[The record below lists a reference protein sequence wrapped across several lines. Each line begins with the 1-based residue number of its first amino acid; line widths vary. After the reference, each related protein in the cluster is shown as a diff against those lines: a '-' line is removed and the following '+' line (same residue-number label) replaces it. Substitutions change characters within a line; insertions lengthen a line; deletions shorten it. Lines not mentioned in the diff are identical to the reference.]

1 MEKLMS
7 SISQRPSTLRLT
19 IILGCLAAFGPLSI
33 DMYLPS
39 LPTLAQE
46 FRTDTAAAQLTLSSF
61 FIGLAFGQALYG
73 PIADRFGR
81 KPPLLVGCALY
92 MLASV
97 ACVLAPSIEA
107 LVVLRLLQALG
118 GCAGMVISRS
128 VVRDLFDEHESARIY
143 SFLMLV
149 MGIAP
154 ITAPL
159 LGGQLLALFG
169 WRSIFW
175 LLGGFGLLCL
185 LMVAFG
191 LPESLPAD
199 RRNRAGVR
207 QALGVYVQLLAD
219 RRFLGYALAGGF
231 LMAGMFAYIS
241 GSPFVVIELYGVSP
255 QLYGWIFGANALG
268 LIIASQLNR
277 LLLSRYPGDAIL
289 SATLA
294 VAAAASVVLA
304 LVAAFELGGLV
315 GLLLPLFI
323 CIASVGLV
331 GPNTAAAAMAPY
343 GRMAGSASA
352 LLGTL
357 QFVVGAL
364 SGIVVGAL
372 YNGTALPM
380 AGTIAVCC
388 VAALVIFQ
396 VLANPPQRRAV
407 ATASSPERVE

>member
-1 MEKLMS
+1 MPS
-7 SISQRPSTLRLT
+7 TTQRPSTLRLT
-19 IILGCLAAFGPLSI
+19 IILGCLAAFGPLSV

-46 FRTDTAAAQLTLSSF
+46 FRTDTAAAQLTLSIF

-81 KPPLLVGCALY
+81 KRPLLVGCALY

-159 LGGQLLALFG
+159 LGGQLLAWFG

-191 LPESLPAD
+191 LPESLPVE
-199 RRNRAGVR
+199 RRHRAGVR

-219 RRFLGYALAGGF
+219 RRFVGYALAGGF

-255 QLYGWIFGANALG
+255 QQYGWIFGANALG

-277 LLLSRYPGDAIL
+277 WLLARYRGDAIL
-289 SATLA
+289 FAALA
-294 VAAAASVVLA
+294 VAAAASVVLV
-304 LVAAFELGGLV
+304 LVAAFGLGGLV

-357 QFVVGAL
+357 QFVVGAV
-364 SGIVVGAL
+364 SGIVVGVL

-380 AGTIAVCC
+380 AGTISACC

-396 VLANPPQRRAV
+396 VLAIQPQRRAV
-407 ATASSPERVE
+407 ATAGSPERVE

>member
-1 MEKLMS
+1 MAPTF
-7 SISQRPSTLRLT
+7 QRPSTLQLT

-46 FRTDTAAAQLTLSSF
+46 FHTDTAAAQLTLSIF

-73 PIADRFGR
+73 PIADRYGR
-81 KPPLLVGCALY
+81 KRPLLVGCAIY
-92 MLASV
+92 MLASI
-97 ACVLAPSIEA
+97 ACVLAPSIES
-107 LVVLRLLQALG
+107 LVALRLAQALG

-128 VVRDLFDEHESARIY
+128 VVRDLFDQHESARIY

-149 MGIAP
+149 MGVAP

-169 WRSIFW
+169 WRAIFW
-175 LLGGFGLLCL
+175 LLGGFGLLCV
-185 LMVAFG
+185 LMVTFG
-191 LPESLPAD
+191 LPESLPAE
-199 RRNRAGVR
+199 RRNRAGLG
-207 QALGVYVQLLAD
+207 QALGVYAQLLAD
-219 RRFLGYALAGGF
+219 RRFVGYALAGGF
-231 LMAGMFAYIS
+231 LSAGMFAYIS
-241 GSPFVVIELYGVSP
+241 GSPFVVIELYSVSP
-255 QLYGWIFGANALG
+255 QQYGWIFGTNALG

-277 LLLSRYPGDAIL
+277 WLLERYRGDTIL
-289 SATLA
+289 SATL
-294 VAAAASVVLA
+294 VTAAAASVVLT
-304 LVAAFELGGLV
+304 LVAASGLGGLA

-343 GRMAGSASA
+343 GRVAGSASA

-357 QFVVGAL
+357 QFVVGAI
-364 SGIVVGAL
+364 SGIVVGTL

-380 AGTIAVCC
+380 AGTIAACC
-388 VAALVIFQ
+388 VAALVSF
-396 VLANPPQRRAV
+396 LALAIGPQRRAV
-407 ATASSPERVE
+407 GGPAAPNEADI

>member
-1 MEKLMS
+1 MRPTT
-7 SISQRPSTLRLT
+7 QRPSTLRLT

-46 FRTDTAAAQLTLSSF
+46 FRTDTAATQLTLSIF

-81 KPPLLVGCALY
+81 KRPLLVGCALY

-175 LLGGFGLLCL
+175 LLGGFGLICL

-191 LPESLPAD
+191 LPESLPVD

-219 RRFLGYALAGGF
+219 RRFVGYALAGGF
-231 LMAGMFAYIS
+231 LIAGMFAYIS

-255 QLYGWIFGANALG
+255 QQYGWIFGTNALG

-277 LLLSRYPGDAIL
+277 WLLARYRGDAIL
-289 SATLA
+289 LATLA

-304 LVAAFELGGLV
+304 LVAAFGLGGLA

-357 QFVVGAL
+357 QFVVGAV
-364 SGIVVGAL
+364 SGIVVGVL

-380 AGTIAVCC
+380 AGTIAACC
-388 VAALVIFQ
+388 VVALVSFRT
-396 VLANPPQRRAV
+396 LANPPLRRVV
-407 ATASSPERVE
+407 AAASAPNEVDA

>member
-1 MEKLMS
+1 MAS
-7 SISQRPSTLRLT
+7 TTQRPSTLRLT
-19 IILGCLAAFGPLSI
+19 IILGSLAAFGPLSI

-46 FRTDTAAAQLTLSSF
+46 FHTDTAAAQLTLSIF

-81 KPPLLVGCALY
+81 KRPLLVGCAVY

-169 WRSIFW
+169 WRAIFW
-175 LLGGFGLLCL
+175 LLGGFGLICL

-191 LPESLPAD
+191 LPESLPVK

-255 QLYGWIFGANALG
+255 QQYGWIFGSNALG

-277 LLLSRYPGDAIL
+277 WLLARYSGDAIL
-289 SATLA
+289 SATLS

-304 LVAAFELGGLV
+304 LVAAFGLGGLI

-357 QFVVGAL
+357 QFVVGAV
-364 SGIVVGAL
+364 SGIVVGVL

-380 AGTIAVCC
+380 AGTISACC

-396 VLANPPQRRAV
+396 VLAIRPQRRAI
-407 ATASSPERVE
+407 AASAAPNEVDA

>member
-1 MEKLMS
+1 MVS
-7 SISQRPSTLRLT
+7 TTQRPSTLRLT

-46 FRTDTAAAQLTLSSF
+46 FRTDTAAAQLTLSIF

-73 PIADRFGR
+73 PITDRFGR
-81 KPPLLVGCALY
+81 KRPLLVGCALY

-143 SFLMLV
+143 SFLILV

-175 LLGGFGLLCL
+175 LLGTFGLICL

-199 RRNRAGVR
+199 RRNRAGVL

-219 RRFLGYALAGGF
+219 RRFVSYALTGGF
-231 LMAGMFAYIS
+231 LTAGMFAYIS

-255 QLYGWIFGANALG
+255 QQYGWIFGANALG

-277 LLLSRYPGDAIL
+277 WLLERYRGDTIL
-289 SATLA
+289 FATLA
-294 VAAAASVVLA
+294 VAAAASVVLV
-304 LVAAFELGGLV
+304 LVAALGLGGLA

-331 GPNTAAAAMAPY
+331 GPNTTAAAMAPY
-343 GRMAGSASA
+343 GRVAGSASA

-357 QFVVGAL
+357 QFVVGAIA
-364 SGIVVGAL
+364 SIVVGAL

-380 AGTIAVCC
+380 AGTIAACC

-396 VLANPPQRRAV
+396 VGTRR
-407 ATASSPERVE
+407 TNSTLIQQT

>member
-1 MEKLMS
+1 MALTT
-7 SISQRPSTLRLT
+7 QRPSTLRLT

-46 FRTDTAAAQLTLSSF
+46 FRTDTAAAQFTLSIF

-81 KPPLLVGCALY
+81 KRPLLAGCALY

-97 ACVLAPSIEA
+97 ACVLAPSIEV
-107 LVVLRLLQALG
+107 LVVLRLIQALG

-128 VVRDLFDEHESARIY
+128 VVRDLFDEHESARMY

-169 WRSIFW
+169 WRAIFW

-191 LPESLPAD
+191 LPESLPLD
-199 RRNRAGVR
+199 RRNRAGVG
-207 QALGVYVQLLAD
+207 QALGVYGQLLAD
-219 RRFLGYALAGGF
+219 RRFMGYALTGGF
-231 LMAGMFAYIS
+231 LMAGMFAYIA

-255 QLYGWIFGANALG
+255 QQYGWIFGANALG
-268 LIIASQLNR
+268 LILASQLNR
-277 LLLSRYPGDAIL
+277 RLLERYRGDGIL
-289 SATLA
+289 SVALA
-294 VAAAASVVLA
+294 VAAAASVVLT
-304 LVAAFELGGLV
+304 LVAARGLGGLG
-315 GLLLPLFI
+315 GLLIPLFI

-331 GPNTAAAAMAPY
+331 GPNT
-343 GRMAGSASA
+343 
-352 LLGTL
+352 
-357 QFVVGAL
+357 
-364 SGIVVGAL
+364 
-372 YNGTALPM
+372 
-380 AGTIAVCC
+380 
-388 VAALVIFQ
+388 
-396 VLANPPQRRAV
+396 
-407 ATASSPERVE
+407 

>member
-1 MEKLMS
+1 MALT
-7 SISQRPSTLRLT
+7 IQRPSTLRLT

-46 FRTDTAAAQLTLSSF
+46 FRTDTAAAQFTLSIF

-81 KPPLLVGCALY
+81 KRPLLAGCALY
-92 MLASV
+92 MVASI
-97 ACVLAPSIEA
+97 ACVLAPSIES
-107 LVVLRLLQALG
+107 LVVLRLAQALG

-169 WRSIFW
+169 WRAIFW
-175 LLGGFGLLCL
+175 LLGGFGLSCL
-185 LMVAFG
+185 LLVAFG
-191 LPESLPAD
+191 LPESLPVE
-199 RRNRAGVR
+199 RRNRAGVG

-219 RRFLGYALAGGF
+219 RRFIGYALAGGF
-231 LMAGMFAYIS
+231 LIAGMFAYIS

-255 QLYGWIFGANALG
+255 QRYGWIFGANALG

-277 LLLSRYPGDAIL
+277 WLLARYRGDAIL
-289 SATLA
+289 FATLA

-304 LVAAFELGGLV
+304 LVAAIGLGGLV
-315 GLLLPLFI
+315 GLLIPLFI

-343 GRMAGSASA
+343 GRVAGSASA

-357 QFVVGAL
+357 QFVVGAV
-364 SGIVVGAL
+364 SGIIVGAL

-380 AGTIAVCC
+380 AGTIAACC

-396 VLANPPQRRAV
+396 VLAIQPLRRAV
-407 ATASSPERVE
+407 AASNAPNEFDA

>member
-1 MEKLMS
+1 MALPA
-7 SISQRPSTLRLT
+7 QRPSTLRLT

-46 FRTDTAAAQLTLSSF
+46 FRTDTAAAQLTLSIF

-73 PIADRFGR
+73 PIADRYGR
-81 KPPLLVGCALY
+81 KRPLLAGCALY
-92 MLASV
+92 MVASI
-97 ACVLAPSIEA
+97 ACVLAPSIES
-107 LVVLRLLQALG
+107 LVVLRLAQALG

-128 VVRDLFDEHESARIY
+128 IVRDLFDEHESARIY

-175 LLGGFGLLCL
+175 LLGGFGLICL

-191 LPESLPAD
+191 LPESLPIE
-199 RRNRAGVR
+199 RRNRAGVG
-207 QALGVYVQLLAD
+207 QALVVYAQLLAD
-219 RRFLGYALAGGF
+219 RRFVGYALAGGF

-255 QLYGWIFGANALG
+255 QQYGWIFGANALG

-277 LLLSRYPGDAIL
+277 WLLARYSGDAIL
-289 SATLA
+289 SAILA
-294 VAAAASVVLA
+294 VAAAASVVLV
-304 LVAAFELGGLV
+304 LVAATGFGGLV
-315 GLLLPLFI
+315 GLLLPLFV

-331 GPNTAAAAMAPY
+331 GPNTAAAVMAPY

-357 QFVVGAL
+357 QFVVGAV
-364 SGIVVGAL
+364 SGIVVGVL

-380 AGTIAVCC
+380 AGTIAACC
-388 VAALVIFQ
+388 VAALVIFR
-396 VLANPPQRRAV
+396 VLAIPPQRRAV
-407 ATASSPERVE
+407 VVPSASNELDA

>member
-1 MEKLMS
+1 MVS
-7 SISQRPSTLRLT
+7 TTQRPSTLRLT

-46 FRTDTAAAQLTLSSF
+46 FRADTAAAQLTLSIF

-73 PIADRFGR
+73 PIADRYGR
-81 KPPLLVGCALY
+81 KRPLLVGCALY

-97 ACVLAPSIEA
+97 ACVLAASIET
-107 LVVLRLLQALG
+107 LVALRLLQALG

-159 LGGQLLALFG
+159 LGGQLLAWFG

-175 LLGGFGLLCL
+175 LLGGFGLICL

-207 QALGVYVQLLAD
+207 QALGAYVQLLAD
-219 RRFLGYALAGGF
+219 RRFIGYALAGGF

-255 QLYGWIFGANALG
+255 QQYGWIFGANALG

-277 LLLSRYPGDAIL
+277 WLLERYRGDTIL
-289 SATLA
+289 FATLA
-294 VAAAASVVLA
+294 VAAAASLVLV
-304 LVAAFELGGLV
+304 LVAALGLGGLA

-331 GPNTAAAAMAPY
+331 GPNTMAAAMAPY
-343 GRMAGSASA
+343 GRVAGSASA

-357 QFVVGAL
+357 QFVVGAIA
-364 SGIVVGAL
+364 SIVVGAL

-380 AGTIAVCC
+380 AATIAACC
-388 VAALVIFQ
+388 VTALVLFQ
-396 VLANPPQRRAV
+396 GLTIQALRRTV
-407 ATASSPERVE
+407 AAPSAPERAE

>member
-19 IILGCLAAFGPLSI
+19 IILGCLAAFGPLSV

-46 FRTDTAAAQLTLSSF
+46 FRTDTAAAQLTLSIF

-81 KPPLLVGCALY
+81 KRPLLVGCALY
-92 MLASV
+92 MLASIT
-97 ACVLAPSIEA
+97 CVLAPSIEA

-159 LGGQLLALFG
+159 LGGQLLAWFG

-191 LPESLPAD
+191 LPESLPVE
-199 RRNRAGVR
+199 RRHRAGVR

-219 RRFLGYALAGGF
+219 RRFVGYALAGGF

-255 QLYGWIFGANALG
+255 QQYGWIFGANALG

-277 LLLSRYPGDAIL
+277 WLLARYRGDAIL
-289 SATLA
+289 FATLA
-294 VAAAASVVLA
+294 VAAAASAVLA
-304 LVAAFELGGLV
+304 LVAAFGLGGLV

-357 QFVVGAL
+357 QFVVGAV
-364 SGIVVGAL
+364 SGIVVGVL

-380 AGTIAVCC
+380 AGTIAACC
-388 VAALVIFQ
+388 VVALVIFQ
-396 VLANPPQRRAV
+396 VLAIQPQRRMIAAV
-407 ATASSPERVE
+407 NAPERVE

>member
-1 MEKLMS
+1 MAS
-7 SISQRPSTLRLT
+7 TTQRPSTLRLT

-46 FRTDTAAAQLTLSSF
+46 FRTDTAAAQLTLSIF

-73 PIADRFGR
+73 PITDRFGR
-81 KPPLLVGCALY
+81 KRPLLVGCALY
-92 MLASV
+92 TLASV

-143 SFLMLV
+143 SFLILV

-175 LLGGFGLLCL
+175 LLGTFGLICL

-199 RRNRAGVR
+199 RRNRAGVL

-219 RRFLGYALAGGF
+219 RRFVSYALTGGF
-231 LMAGMFAYIS
+231 LTAGMFAYIS

-255 QLYGWIFGANALG
+255 QQYGWIFGANALG

-277 LLLSRYPGDAIL
+277 WLLERYRGDTIL
-289 SATLA
+289 FATLA
-294 VAAAASVVLA
+294 VAAAASVVLV
-304 LVAAFELGGLV
+304 LVAALGLGGLA

-331 GPNTAAAAMAPY
+331 GPNTAAAAMA
-343 GRMAGSASA
+343 
-352 LLGTL
+352 
-357 QFVVGAL
+357 
-364 SGIVVGAL
+364 
-372 YNGTALPM
+372 
-380 AGTIAVCC
+380 
-388 VAALVIFQ
+388 
-396 VLANPPQRRAV
+396 
-407 ATASSPERVE
+407 

>member
-1 MEKLMS
+1 MALTT
-7 SISQRPSTLRLT
+7 QRPSTLRLT

-46 FRTDTAAAQLTLSSF
+46 FRTDTAAAQLTLSIF
-61 FIGLAFGQALYG
+61 FVGLAFGQALYG
-73 PIADRFGR
+73 PLADRFGR
-81 KPPLLVGCALY
+81 KRPLLAGCALY
-92 MLASV
+92 MVASI
-97 ACVLAPSIEA
+97 ACVLAPSIES
-107 LVVLRLLQALG
+107 LVVLRLAQALG

-128 VVRDLFDEHESARIY
+128 VVRDLFDEHGSARIY

-175 LLGGFGLLCL
+175 LLGSFGLICL

-199 RRNRAGVR
+199 RRNRAGVG
-207 QALGVYVQLLAD
+207 QALRVYVQLLAD
-219 RRFLGYALAGGF
+219 RRFVGYALAGGF

-255 QLYGWIFGANALG
+255 QQYGWIFGANALG

-277 LLLSRYPGDAIL
+277 WLLARYRGDTIL
-289 SATLA
+289 FATLA
-294 VAAAASVVLA
+294 VAAAASVALV
-304 LVAAFELGGLV
+304 LVAAVGLGGLG
-315 GLLLPLFI
+315 GLLIPLFI

-343 GRMAGSASA
+343 GRVAGSASA

-357 QFVVGAL
+357 QFVVGAV
-364 SGIVVGAL
+364 SGIIVGVL

-380 AGTIAVCC
+380 AGTIAACC
-388 VAALVIFQ
+388 VAALAIFQ
-396 VLANPPQRRAV
+396 VLAIQPLRRAV
-407 ATASSPERVE
+407 AVSNAPSEFDT

>member
-1 MEKLMS
+1 MALS
-7 SISQRPSTLRLT
+7 PQRPSTLRLT

-46 FRTDTAAAQLTLSSF
+46 FRTDTAAAQLTLSIF

-73 PIADRFGR
+73 PIADRYGR
-81 KPPLLVGCALY
+81 KRPLLFGCTLY
-92 MLASV
+92 TLASI
-97 ACVLAPSIEA
+97 ACVLAPSIES
-107 LVVLRLLQALG
+107 LVALRLAQALG

-128 VVRDLFDEHESARIY
+128 VVRDLFDAHESARVY

-169 WRSIFW
+169 WRAIFW
-175 LLGGFGLLCL
+175 LLAGFGLSCL

-191 LPESLPAD
+191 LPESLPAE
-199 RRNRAGVR
+199 RRNRAGVGR
-207 QALGVYVQLLAD
+207 ALNVYLQLLAD
-219 RRFLGYALAGGF
+219 RRFVGYALAGGF
-231 LMAGMFAYIS
+231 LSAGMFAYIS

-255 QLYGWIFGANALG
+255 QQYGWIFGANALG
-268 LIIASQLNR
+268 LILASQLNR
-277 LLLSRYPGDAIL
+277 WLLARYSGDAIL

-294 VAAAASVVLA
+294 TAAAASLVLV
-304 LVAAFELGGLV
+304 LVAALGLGGLA
-315 GLLLPLFI
+315 GLLVPLFV

-343 GRMAGSASA
+343 GRTAGSASA

-364 SGIVVGAL
+364 SGIVVGVL

-380 AGTIAVCC
+380 AGTIAACC
-388 VAALVIFQ
+388 LAALVSFQ
-396 VLANPPQRRAV
+396 VLASTSRRRAAAV
-407 ATASSPERVE
+407 PNAPNELDA